1 MSEQSHVF
9 LTRPLDAAV
18 LDEFRSQLTVPLHIH
33 DDAEFPPNRDQLLSA
48 VRGAAGLVTMV
59 TDRIDAE
66 ILDAAG
72 SDLKVVA
79 NMAVG
84 YDNIDVA
91 AAAERGVTV
100 TNTPGVLDESVADLT
115 LALLLS
121 TVRRVAEGDRF
132 IRTGKEWIWGPQ
144 SFVGLDISAGS
155 TLGIV
160 GLGRIGMAT
169 ARRAAAFGM
178 RILATGSRARSAE
191 AEALGVQAATLE
203 ELITASDVVSLHAPL
218 TAETKHLI
226 GKDQLAAM
234 KPDSYLLNTARG
246 PLVDEEALADSLDA
260 GHLAGAG
267 LDVHEYEPK
276 INERLRRMDNVVL
289 LPHIGSAGDATRH
302 RMASLAFK
310 NLVAVLNGQQ
320 PLTPVE
326 A

>member
-1 MSEQSHVF
+1 
-9 LTRPLDAAV
+9 AV

-132 IRTGKEWIWGPQ
+132 IRTGKEWIW
-144 SFVGLDISAGS
+144 
-155 TLGIV
+155 
-160 GLGRIGMAT
+160 
-169 ARRAAAFGM
+169 
-178 RILATGSRARSAE
+178 
-191 AEALGVQAATLE
+191 
-203 ELITASDVVSLHAPL
+203 
-218 TAETKHLI
+218 
-226 GKDQLAAM
+226 
-234 KPDSYLLNTARG
+234 
-246 PLVDEEALADSLDA
+246 
-260 GHLAGAG
+260 
-267 LDVHEYEPK
+267 
-276 INERLRRMDNVVL
+276 
-289 LPHIGSAGDATRH
+289 
-302 RMASLAFK
+302 
-310 NLVAVLNGQQ
+310 
-320 PLTPVE
+320 
-326 A
+326 